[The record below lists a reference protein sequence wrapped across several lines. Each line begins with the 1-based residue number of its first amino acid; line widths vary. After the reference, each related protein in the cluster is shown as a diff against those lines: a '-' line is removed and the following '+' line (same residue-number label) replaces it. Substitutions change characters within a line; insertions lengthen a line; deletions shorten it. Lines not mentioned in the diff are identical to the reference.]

1 MRVAGDKA
9 MAILQAALAL
19 LFRSAGRL
27 LNTVF
32 GWATTMLFGKV
43 PQDRQIYLS
52 VIAFGSIV
60 WIVAVLGII
69 VPSFATFLLA
79 FMPLP
84 AWVDHTWVRLGMLA
98 AAAIVPL
105 IVGVVST
112 LMLAPEQR
120 PSGVVANLVSALKG
134 YPYTVALALTLI
146 MMTARSSSTPSTTWR
161 LSPTSSRRWTRAA
174 STWSGTRQAGCCGF
188 RRRC

>member
-1 MRVAGDKA
+1 
-9 MAILQAALAL
+9 MALLQAALAL

-27 LNTVF
+27 LNTAF

-84 AWVDHTWVRLGMLA
+84 PWVDRTWVRLAMLA
-98 AAAIVPL
+98 TAAIVPL
-105 IVGVVST
+105 VVGVVST
-112 LMLAPEQR
+112 RMLAAEQR
-120 PSGVVANLVSALKG
+120 PVGAAANLVSALKG
-134 YPYTVALALTLI
+134 YPYTVALALTLV
-146 MMTARSSSTPSTTWR
+146 MMTALAPVIRVRTM
-161 LSPTSSRRWTRAA
+161 LKRWT
-174 STWSGTRQAGCCGF
+174 TRH
-188 RRRC
+188 